1 MKTPTKYIII
11 ILFFSLLLI
20 SCNNDDD
27 KTTTQNTF
35 EGTIEW
41 TSNFGGSND
50 EVINSVIETTDGGL
64 VYFGTTRSINGDI
77 TDKDQE
83 ENDYW
88 LFKTDSSGN
97 LLWSKTYG
105 GSNDDQGQK
114 VVATQD
120 GGLAIVGF
128 SMSSDGDASQNAGI
142 QDKWILKL
150 DASGNILWE
159 KSFGFSGSD
168 QAFSVIATS
177 DNGLMMVG
185 FLDIT
190 ASGGEGNDFTNAAQ
204 HGVGEFWAHKL
215 DSNGNLVWRRYF
227 GGTNN
232 DRAYDVIETPDNGYI
247 LAGAA
252 ESEDFDITNPKGS
265 YDFWV
270 IKVDNSGNLVW
281 QKSYGGSEI
290 DIAYAITKTNDGN
303 YIVVGDVRS
312 TDGDVSNNLGNA
324 DLWVIEINGNGDLIW
339 EKTFGGTGFDTARGV
354 YPAQDGGVFVA
365 GSTRS
370 NDIDITTSYGQNDFW
385 ILKLSTSGAMQWQS
399 NFGGSGIDFA
409 YDIIQTSDG
418 KVIAVGNTS
427 SSDNQVA
434 NNNGATDAWVVKL
447 Q

>member
-1 MKTPTKYIII
+1 MKTPTQYLLLLTITL
-11 ILFFSLLLI
+11 ILFACS
-20 SCNNDDD
+20 NDDD
-27 KTTTQNTF
+27 KTSNSSSFQ
-35 EGTIEW
+35 GTIEW
-41 TSNFGGSND
+41 TTNFGGSND

-83 ENDYW
+83 ENDFW
-88 LFKTDSSGN
+88 LFKTDSDGN

-128 SMSSDGDASQNAGI
+128 SMSSDGDATQNAGI

-150 DASGNILWE
+150 DASGNVLWE

-190 ASGGEGNDFTNAAQ
+190 ASGGEGNDFANATQ

-247 LAGAA
+247 IAGAA
-252 ESEDFDITNPKGS
+252 ESADFDITNPKGS
-265 YDFWV
+265 YDFWI
-270 IKVDNSGNLVW
+270 IKVDNSGNLIW

-290 DIAYAITKTNDGN
+290 DIAYAITRTNDGN
-303 YIVVGDVRS
+303 YVVVGDVRS
-312 TDGDVSNNLGNA
+312 TDGDISNSLGNA
-324 DLWVIEINGNGDLIW
+324 DLWIIEINGNGDLIW
-339 EKTFGGTGFDTARGV
+339 EKTYGGTGFDTARGV
-354 YPAQDGGVFVA
+354 YPAQDGGFFVA

-370 NDIDITTSYGQNDFW
+370 TDVDITNSYGQNDFW
-385 ILKLSTSGAMQWQS
+385 VLKLNTSGALQWQS
-399 NFGGSGIDFA
+399 TFGGSDLDFA
-409 YDIIQTSDG
+409 YDIIQTTDG

-427 SSDNQVA
+427 STDAQVA
-434 NNNGATDAWVVKL
+434 NNNGATDGWIVKL

>member
-1 MKTPTKYIII
+1 MKTPTKHLIII
-11 ILFFSLLLI
+11 FSLSLLLF
-20 SCNNDDD
+20 SCSNDDD
-27 KTTTQNTF
+27 KTTTQSTF

-83 ENDYW
+83 ENDFW

-128 SMSSDGDASQNAGI
+128 SMSSDGDATQNAGI

-190 ASGGEGNDFTNAAQ
+190 ASGGEGNDFANATQ

-247 LAGAA
+247 IAGAA

-265 YDFWV
+265 YDFWI
-270 IKVDNSGNLVW
+270 IKVDNSGNLIW

-290 DIAYAITKTNDGN
+290 DIAYAITRTNDGN
-303 YIVVGDVRS
+303 YVVVGDVRS

-339 EKTFGGTGFDTARGV
+339 EKTYGGTGFDTARGV
-354 YPAQDGGVFVA
+354 YPAQDGGFFVA

-370 NDIDITTSYGQNDFW
+370 NDINITNAYGQNDFW
-385 ILKLSTSGAMQWQS
+385 VLKLSTSGALQWQS
-399 NFGGSGIDFA
+399 TFGGSDLDFA
-409 YDIIQTSDG
+409 YDILQTTDG

-427 SSDNQVA
+427 SSDHQVT
-434 NNNGATDAWVVKL
+434 NNNGATDAWIVKL